1 MKYFVIVGLAL
12 GMFAACSGCGGW
24 NVPPNAKEMKNPVP
38 SNAATLADARA
49 TYTQYCAK
57 CHGVNG
63 DGKRP
68 PGSMYSYNT
77 QPTNFT
83 NARLI
88 DAMSDGEIYWK
99 MTNGRKPMPSFKN
112 RLSDEQRWELVDL
125 IRSFAHPVNTSE
137 RGEK

>member
-1 MKYFVIVGLAL
+1 M
-12 GMFAACSGCGGW
+12 
-24 NVPPNAKEMKNPVP
+24 PPNAKELKNPVP
-38 SNAATLADARA
+38 ANAATLADARA
-49 TYTQYCAK
+49 TYVQYCAK

-83 NARLI
+83 NARLM
-88 DAMSDGEIYWK
+88 DAMSDGEIFWK

-112 RLSDEQRWELVDL
+112 RLTDEQRWELVNL
-125 IRSFAHPVNTSE
+125 LRNFAHPASPSA
-137 RGEK
+137 EK

>member
-1 MKYFVIVGLAL
+1 M
-12 GMFAACSGCGGW
+12 
-24 NVPPNAKEMKNPVP
+24 PPKARELKNPVP
-38 SNAATLADARA
+38 SNPATLATAREI
-49 TYTQYCAK
+49 YTQNCEK

-83 NARLI
+83 NAKLM

-99 MTNGRKPMPSFKN
+99 MSEGRKPMPSFRK
-112 RLSDEQRWELVDL
+112 RLTDEQRWELVDL
-125 IRSFAHPVNTSE
+125 LRAFAHPASSPA
-137 RGEK
+137 EK